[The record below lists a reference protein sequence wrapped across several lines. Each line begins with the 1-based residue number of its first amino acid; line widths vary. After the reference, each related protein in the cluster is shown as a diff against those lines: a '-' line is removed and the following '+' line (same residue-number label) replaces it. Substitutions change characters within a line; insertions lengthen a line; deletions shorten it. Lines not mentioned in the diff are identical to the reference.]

1 MVIGADGHRSIV
13 RNFVAPEVDEGS
25 DTNHS
30 FYTYVIFW
38 RSFRS
43 GSFFCLVPLTSST
56 PGYTIFRLC
65 FANLGKPFDLF

>member
-43 GSFFCLVPLTSST
+43 GSFFCLVPS
-56 PGYTIFRLC
+56 PVIQFFRLC